1 MWDNIHF
8 QKGCGGSLTA
18 AVWQSN
24 PLRKSWQIQEITP
37 KICNVLRNMIL
48 HLNLYSFFSIV
59 KYEKLFSLRKIK
71 FFIRIMSRLAN
82 LFM

>member
-8 QKGCGGSLTA
+8 ETGCGGSLTA

-37 KICNVLRNMIL
+37 KICDIEKYDI
-48 HLNLYSFFSIV
+48 LYSFFSIV
-59 KYEKLFSLRKIK
+59 IYEKLFSLRKIK